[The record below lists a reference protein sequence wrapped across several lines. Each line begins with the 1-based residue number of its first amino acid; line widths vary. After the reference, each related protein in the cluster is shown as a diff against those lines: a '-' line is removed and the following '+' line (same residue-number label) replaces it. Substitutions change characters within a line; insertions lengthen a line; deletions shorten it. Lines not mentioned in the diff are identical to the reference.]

1 MSGYPDPRL
10 QIAVSQRDERSFLGG
25 EVRRIYFTWDS
36 SYHPHEEQFGEGDY
50 LRGTIAHY

>member
-10 QIAVSQRDERSFLGG
+10 QIAVSQRNERSFLGG